1 MDDRSAVLIF
11 EGDRVSR
18 EMRYTEFEAILDA
31 YAPLPELASQNV
43 RAVYAQ
49 LDTRLR
55 PKALVFFL
63 IAFDAEG
70 FADHRW
76 NVPLQQLAES
86 SARGPDLGGGAIK
99 MACRSQCCI
108 EWHKDHLWDPQMG
121 PKSRHFLDIRD
132 AINSNR
138 IGLIAEDEEEVPVLN
153 EAPVAQQSHAQVEQ
167 ILAQAQKEHQL
178 RVAALNDAHEAAIQA
193 LKVKF
198 QSALHEQRQR
208 TEALESDLQRAGQHN
223 QQLKTTIEGQVAKIK
238 GLREYFEHKLES
250 TKASG
255 DANLEDVR
263 RAFEVEQEAAINAA
277 VAELKEQLQVK
288 EVTLMYK
295 ETQCSGLEDEVRRL
309 QEDKQTLLANSGN
322 QLLERLHNSG
332 ISFVS
337 FQPGYGHMT
346 LPIDDIPEFID
357 DTDAYVADKCGVD
370 RAHFRAWQEH
380 FKNPV
385 CRAVAKGGLPC
396 GARVARVD
404 RPADFLMGESDRCS
418 LHGGAEESS

>member
-31 YAPLPELASQNV
+31 YAPLPELASHDVQ
-43 RAVYAQ
+43 AVYIQ
-49 LDTRLR
+49 LDGRLR

-63 IAFDAEG
+63 ITFDAEG

-76 NVPLQQLAES
+76 NVPLQQLAEN
-86 SARGPDLGGGAIK
+86 SAAGTDLGDGPVK
-99 MACRSQCCI
+99 LACRSQCCI
-108 EWHKDHLWDPQMG
+108 EWHRDHLWDPQLDSG
-121 PKSRHFLDIRD
+121 SRHFREITQ
-132 AINSNR
+132 AIKSNR
-138 IGLIAEDEEEVPVLN
+138 IGLIAEDEDEVPVLN
-153 EAPVAQQSHAQVEQ
+153 AGSVTPQSQEQ
-167 ILAQAQKEHQL
+167 IQQALAQAQKEHQL

-198 QSALHEQRQR
+198 QSALHEQRQQL
-208 TEALESDLQRAGQHN
+208 EQAASDLESVN
-223 QQLKTTIEGQVAKIK
+223 QQKNELKATIEGQATKIR

-255 DANLEDVR
+255 DANLQDLR
-263 RAFEVEQEAAINAA
+263 RAFDVEQEASINAA
-277 VAELKEQLQVK
+277 TAELKEQLQVK

-295 ETQCSGLEDEVRRL
+295 ETQCAGLEDEVRRL
-309 QEDKQTLLANSGN
+309 QEDKQALLANSGN

-346 LPIDDIPEFID
+346 LPIDDIPQFVD
-357 DTDAYVADKCGVD
+357 DTDSYVADKCGVTK
-370 RAHFRAWQEH
+370 AHYRAWQAH

-385 CRAVAKGGLPC
+385 CQAVAKGGLPC
-396 GARVARVD
+396 GARTARVE

-418 LHGGAEESS
+418 LHGGAEAGQ